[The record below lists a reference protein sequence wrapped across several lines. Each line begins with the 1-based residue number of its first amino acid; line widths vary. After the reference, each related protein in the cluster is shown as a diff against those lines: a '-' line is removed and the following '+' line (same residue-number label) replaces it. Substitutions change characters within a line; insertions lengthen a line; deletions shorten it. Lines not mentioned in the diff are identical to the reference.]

1 MDIGAPEIII
11 VLIIVILLFGAKKV
25 PELARSLGQ
34 AQREFKKGT
43 KEGFTSTDGEG
54 DAATAEAAKPEPAK
68 IETSATEAKPDPKP
82 DTQ

>member
-43 KEGFTSTDGEG
+43 KEGFSSTEDEVAKPAPAVVDTSEV
-54 DAATAEAAKPEPAK
+54 AKPEPK
-68 IETSATEAKPDPKP
+68 PETKPELN
-82 DTQ
+82 